1 MPASATQAALNY
13 LGRHL
18 DELADAFPTNA
29 AAVDVVTLTD
39 DINVLAHHLEYATE
53 RAQERFTVPETVCL
67 PERVALARL
76 AEAAAGI
83 AGALNVLTEA
93 LTHAATGFHR
103 EALPDLAV
111 SPLRN
116 DPEVM
121 RNMAAEKYAEAA
133 ARLRET
139 ATGLRPAPAP
149 AAPSTPPSAA
159 LRTPPP
165 AHAGP
170 QPLQRAQR

>member
-1 MPASATQAALNY
+1 MPSSATQAALNY
-13 LGRHL
+13 LGQRL
-18 DELADAFPTNA
+18 DELADAFPTTP
-29 AAVDVVTLTD
+29 AAVGVVALTD
-39 DINVLAHHLEYATE
+39 DIYVLAHHLQYLTE
-53 RAQERFTVPETVCL
+53 RAQERFTVPETVYL
-67 PERVALARL
+67 PERVILVRL

-83 AGALNVLTEA
+83 AGALDLLTEA
-93 LTHAATGFHR
+93 LTYAATGFHR
-103 EALPDLAV
+103 EALPDLAA

-121 RNMAAEKYAEAA
+121 RTIAAEQYAEAA

-139 ATGLRPAPAP
+139 ATALRPAPAP

-159 LRTPPP
+159 LRTQPP

-170 QPLQRAQR
+170 QPRQRLQR

>member
-1 MPASATQAALNY
+1 MHASATQAALNY
-13 LGRHL
+13 LGRRL

-39 DINVLAHHLEYATE
+39 DINVLAHHLQYLTE
-53 RAQERFTVPETVCL
+53 RAQERFTLPETVYL

-93 LTHAATGFHR
+93 LTYAATGFHR
-103 EALPDLAV
+103 EALPDLAA

-121 RNMAAEKYAEAA
+121 RSIAAEKYAEAA

-139 ATGLRPAPAP
+139 AADLRPAPAP
-149 AAPSTPPSAA
+149 AAPSTPRSAA
-159 LRTPPP
+159 PQAQPP
-165 AHAGP
+165 AHTGP
-170 QPLQRAQR
+170 QPRQRLQR

>member
-1 MPASATQAALNY
+1 MYASDTQAALNY
-13 LGRHL
+13 LGRRL
-18 DELADAFPTNA
+18 DELADAFPTRP

-53 RAQERFTVPETVCL
+53 RAQERFTAPETVYL
-67 PERVALARL
+67 PERDALARL

-93 LTHAATGFHR
+93 LTYAATGFHR

-111 SPLRN
+111 SPLCN
-116 DPEVM
+116 DPEIM
-121 RNMAAEKYAEAA
+121 RSIAAEKYAEAA

-139 ATGLRPAPAP
+139 ATALRPAPAP
-149 AAPSTPPSAA
+149 APPSTPPSAA
-159 LRTPPP
+159 LPTQPP

-170 QPLQRAQR
+170 LPRQRLPR

>member
-1 MPASATQAALNY
+1 MPASATQAVLNY
-13 LGRHL
+13 LGRRL
-18 DELADAFPTNA
+18 DELADAFPTSP
-29 AAVDVVTLTD
+29 AAVGVVTLTD

-53 RAQERFTVPETVCL
+53 RAQERFTMPETVYL
-67 PERVALARL
+67 PERAALARL
-76 AEAAAGI
+76 TEAAAGI
-83 AGALNVLTEA
+83 ADALNVLTEA
-93 LTHAATGFHR
+93 LTYATTGFHR

-121 RNMAAEKYAEAA
+121 RSIAAEKYAEAA

-139 ATGLRPAPAP
+139 ATALCPAPAP

-159 LRTPPP
+159 LHTQLP

-170 QPLQRAQR
+170 QPRQR

>member
-1 MPASATQAALNY
+1 MRASATQAALNY
-13 LGRHL
+13 LGRRL

-29 AAVDVVTLTD
+29 AAVDVVALTD
-39 DINVLAHHLEYATE
+39 DINVLVHHLEYATE
-53 RAQERFTVPETVCL
+53 RAQERFAVPETVYL
-67 PERVALARL
+67 PERVGLARP

-83 AGALNVLTEA
+83 AGALNMLTEA
-93 LTHAATGFHR
+93 LTYAATGFHR
-103 EALPDLAV
+103 EALPNLAA

-121 RNMAAEKYAEAA
+121 RSIAADKYAEAA

-139 ATGLRPAPAP
+139 ATLLRPAPVP

-159 LRTPPP
+159 LRTQPP
-165 AHAGP
+165 AHAGS
-170 QPLQRAQR
+170 QPWQRAQR